1 MRLHRYLTLSFA
13 LVAAIA
19 SVSDAYAQECKPND
33 VSDPCVEQATQREY
47 ERADHDLN
55 AIYSQVLRK
64 VSVPKNEYVDYP
76 ALKVKLAEAQR
87 QWIRFRDSECDAWY
101 KVNEA
106 GTGRNAFQSNC
117 LTQRTLDRT
126 RQLKAWLEYLP

>member
-1 MRLHRYLTLSFA
+1 MRLYRRVNLSFA
-13 LVAAIA
+13 LVTAL
-19 SVSDAYAQECKPND
+19 VLTSDAYAQECKPND
-33 VSDPCVEQATQREY
+33 VSDPCVEQATQHEY
-47 ERADHDLN
+47 ERADLDLN

-76 ALKVKLAEAQR
+76 ALKAKLAEAQR
-87 QWIRFRDSECDAWY
+87 QWVRFRDSECDAWY

-117 LTQRTLDRT
+117 LTQRTIDRT
-126 RQLKAWLEYLP
+126 RELKAWLEYLR